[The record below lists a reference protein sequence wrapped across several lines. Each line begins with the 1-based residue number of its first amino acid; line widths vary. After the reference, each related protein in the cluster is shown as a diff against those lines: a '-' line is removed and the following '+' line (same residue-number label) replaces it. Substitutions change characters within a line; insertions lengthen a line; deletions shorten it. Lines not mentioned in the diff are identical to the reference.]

1 MRVALV
7 FDKVRED
14 TLGVHFERA
23 CRMLGVPYAHF
34 WTREAGAIPRGFEL
48 YLRIDHGDYRD
59 DLPDWARPRIFY
71 ASDTHLPK
79 SWKRISAVAKR
90 YDLVCCAQRDGAQ
103 RLRNGV
109 WVPHACQAELHGKRP
124 LPKRWDVAFVGTEG
138 GVPRKFYLQALRERY
153 ADSFIGHAPHTE
165 LGAIYSQAKIGF
177 NYSIRDDVNMRMF
190 EILCSGT
197 LLLTNGLAH
206 DDLARLGLREGE
218 HLVTYRRPREL
229 FELLDYYRDHDQ
241 EREAI
246 ARRGMERVVQ
256 EHTYVHRLQ
265 QILSLA
271 NERLGVCWSFA
282 GPAAGVTRE
291 ARQRI
296 DTGARQL

>member
-1 MRVALV
+1 MRLALV

-14 TLGVHFERA
+14 TLGIYFERA
-23 CRMLGVPYAHF
+23 CRALGIPYAHV
-34 WTREAGAIPRGFEL
+34 WTREAGSIPRGCEL
-48 YLRIDHGDYRD
+48 YLRIDHGDYQD
-59 DLPDWARPRIFY
+59 DLPEWAHPRIFY

-90 YDLVCCAQRDGAQ
+90 YDLVCCAQREGAQ

-109 WVPHACQAELHGKRP
+109 WVPHACQVELHGRRP

-153 ADSFIGHAPHTE
+153 PNSFIGHAPHTA

-197 LLLTNGLAH
+197 LLVTNRLSG
-206 DDLARLGLREGE
+206 DDLTRLGLREGE
-218 HLVTYRRPREL
+218 HLVSYRSPQELMARIDDYLTCEEPRE
-229 FELLDYYRDHDQ
+229 RIASNGMA
-241 EREAI
+241 EAQR
-246 ARRGMERVVQ
+246 A
-256 EHTYVHRLQ
+256 HTYQHRLQ
-265 QILSLA
+265 QILQLA
-271 NERLGVCWSFA
+271 QERLGIPLLPDRHTATEVPICASS
-282 GPAAGVTRE
+282 
-291 ARQRI
+291 
-296 DTGARQL
+296 

>member
-14 TLGVHFERA
+14 TLGVYFERA
-23 CRMLGVPYAHF
+23 CRALGVPYAHF

-59 DLPDWARPRIFY
+59 DLPEWAHPRIFY

-79 SWKRISAVAKR
+79 SWKRICAVAKR
-90 YDLVCCAQRDGAQ
+90 YDLVCCAHRKGAEA
-103 RLRNGV
+103 LANGA
-109 WVPHACQAELHGKRP
+109 WVPVACDPELHGKKP

-177 NYSIRDDVNMRMF
+177 NYSIRDDVNMRLF

-197 LLLTNGLAH
+197 LLVTNRLFG
-206 DDLARLGLREGE
+206 DDLTRLGLREGE
-218 HLVTYRRPREL
+218 HLVLYRSPQELMARIDSYLTRE
-229 FELLDYYRDHDQ
+229 EQR
-241 EREAI
+241 ERIASNGMAEAQR
-246 ARRGMERVVQ
+246 A
-256 EHTYVHRLQ
+256 HTYHHRLR
-265 QILSLA
+265 QILQLA
-271 NERLGVCWSFA
+271 KDRLGISLLPDRHTATEVPTCAS
-282 GPAAGVTRE
+282 
-291 ARQRI
+291 
-296 DTGARQL
+296 

>member
-1 MRVALV
+1 MRLALV

-14 TLGVHFERA
+14 TLGVYFERA
-23 CRMLGVPYAHF
+23 CQALGIPYAHC
-34 WTREAGAIPRGFEL
+34 WTRDTGAIPRGCEL
-48 YLRIDHGDYRD
+48 YVRIDHGDYQD
-59 DLPDWARPRIFY
+59 DLPEWARPRIFY

-79 SWKRISAVAKR
+79 SWKRISAIAKR
-90 YDLVCCAQRDGAQ
+90 YDLVCCAHRKGAEA
-103 RLRNGV
+103 LANGV
-109 WVPHACQAELHGKRP
+109 WVPVACDPELHGTHP

-153 ADSFIGHAPHTE
+153 ANSFIGHAPHTE

-197 LLLTNGLAH
+197 LLVTNGLAH
-206 DDLARLGLREGE
+206 DDLVRLGLRGGE

-229 FELLDYYRDHDQ
+229 FELIDYYLDHDQ

-246 ARRGMERVVQ
+246 ALRGTQHVHRH
-256 EHTYVHRLQ
+256 HTYHHRLH
-265 QILSLA
+265 QILQLA
-271 NERLGVCWSFA
+271 DERLGIRLPMRSSADIEVSTCAS
-282 GPAAGVTRE
+282 
-291 ARQRI
+291 
-296 DTGARQL
+296 